1 MQEADGLGSSEEA
14 LGVLHK
20 LAAAE
25 LLHHLTQ
32 GADLAAAGLGALEKL
47 RRLGRELFN
56 DFKETAVGMM
66 ENIQDSDEDTTHIL
80 DKIAEQF
87 QEFWRM

>member
-1 MQEADGLGSSEEA
+1 
-14 LGVLHK
+14 
-20 LAAAE
+20 
-25 LLHHLTQ
+25 
-32 GADLAAAGLGALEKL
+32 
-47 RRLGRELFN
+47 
-56 DFKETAVGMM
+56 MM